1 MNSIQKM
8 HRSHIISTINVVFFL
23 AAEVDITFGGI
34 YLGVWIAEANS
45 QITSN
50 PLIIEGASWAP
61 GRLTYFSKGD
71 ANRPKVN
78 TALYDGQNPEL
89 NGEIVLEFKPEV
101 LVLKLVVKHLWKEG
115 TQKICMPDFKTA
127 TIGELKER
135 IKQEY
140 NPDVSC
146 LVMGGKILNEDK
158 TMR

>member
-1 MNSIQKM
+1 MKDLVATVNCD
-8 HRSHIISTINVVFFL
+8 T
-23 AAEVDITFGGI
+23 E
-34 YLGVWIAEANS
+34 
-45 QITSN
+45 
-50 PLIIEGASWAP
+50 LIILRSNESCNEKDTS
-61 GRLTYFSKGD
+61 RIRK
-71 ANRPKVN
+71 
-78 TALYDGQNPEL
+78 QNPEL

>member
-8 HRSHIISTINVVFFL
+8 HRSHIISTINVVLFL
-23 AAEVDITFGGI
+23 AAEVDITFGGM

-45 QITSN
+45 QLTSN
-50 PLIIEGASWAP
+50 PLIIEGSSWAP

-71 ANRPKVN
+71 AERQKVN
-78 TALYDGQNPEL
+78 AEFFGQEPEL
-89 NGEIVLEFKPEV
+89 NGQIVLEFKPEV
-101 LVLKLVVKHLWKEG
+101 LMLKLVVKHLWKEG
-115 TQKICMPDFKTA
+115 PQKEICMPDFKTA

-135 IKQEY
+135 IKKEY

>member
-1 MNSIQKM
+1 M
-8 HRSHIISTINVVFFL
+8 HRSHVISIINVVFFP

-61 GRLTYFSKGD
+61 GRLTYFSKVD
-71 ANRPKVN
+71 AERQKVD
-78 TALYDGQNPEL
+78 AEYFGQNPEL

-101 LVLKLVVKHLWKEG
+101 LMLKLVVKHLWKEG
-115 TQKICMPDFKTA
+115 TQKEICMPDFKTA
-127 TIGELKER
+127 TIGDLKER
-135 IKQEY
+135 IKQKY

-146 LVMGGKILNEDK
+146 LVMGGKILEEDK

>member
-1 MNSIQKM
+1 MQKYY
-8 HRSHIISTINVVFFL
+8 ISTINIVLFL

-45 QITSN
+45 ELLSN
-50 PLIIEGASWAP
+50 PLIIEGSSWAP

-71 ANRPKVN
+71 AKRQNFDAVFF
-78 TALYDGQNPEL
+78 GQQPEEL
-89 NGEIVLEFKPEV
+89 NGQIVLEFKPEV
-101 LVLKLVVKHLWKEG
+101 LMLKLVVKHLWKEG
-115 TQKICMPDFKTA
+115 PQKEICMPDFKTA

-135 IKQEY
+135 IKKEY

>member
-1 MNSIQKM
+1 MHNSKL
-8 HRSHIISTINVVFFL
+8 SSK
-23 AAEVDITFGGI
+23 
-34 YLGVWIAEANS
+34 
-45 QITSN
+45 
-50 PLIIEGASWAP
+50 PLILEGSSWAP
-61 GRLTYFSKGD
+61 GRLIYFSKGD

-78 TALYDGQNPEL
+78 AEFFGQQPQEL
-89 NGEIVLEFKPEV
+89 NGQIVQEFEPEV
-101 LVLKLVVKHLWKEG
+101 LMLKLVVKHCWKEG
-115 TQKICMPDFKTA
+115 TQKEISMPDFKTA